1 MLCLIVKGPP
11 DWWRYQAIVKPVC
24 CVWSWQRR
32 NEGWQKYS
40 GKSGTLQVDDLNK
53 SCPYGKKYGSRDIR
67 IYQNE
72 ETEVR
77 CEHG

>member
-40 GKSGTLQVDDLNK
+40 GKSGTLQDDDLNLSLWK
-53 SCPYGKKYGSRDIR
+53 EVWKQRYTYLPKLRD
-67 IYQNE
+67 
-72 ETEVR
+72 
-77 CEHG
+77 